1 MFGQVSHELEVI
13 GVPVSV
19 AWELY
24 GTPRFSKLIQEG
36 LKDVIH
42 RLELVEG
49 DGGVGTIIKLDL
61 VPGVIPGITWYKE
74 FTKIDNEKRVKET
87 EDVEGGYLD
96 LGFTLYRV
104 RFEVIEKENDSC
116 IIKSTVEYDIK
127 EEAAANA
134 SIITIQPLAKIAE
147 LAKDQLI
154 NNKA

>member
-13 GVPVSV
+13 NVPASA

-24 GTPRFSKLIQEG
+24 GTTRLAKLIQEG

-42 RLELVEG
+42 KLEFVEG
-49 DGGVGTIIKLDL
+49 DGGVGTIIKLDF
-61 VPGVIPGITWYKE
+61 GVIPGITCYKE
-74 FTKIDNEKRVKET
+74 KITKIDNVKRVKET
-87 EDVEGGYLD
+87 EDVEGGYQD
-96 LGFTLYRV
+96 LGFTLYRI
-104 RFEVIEKENDSC
+104 RFEVMEKDKDSC
-116 IIKSTVEYDIK
+116 IIKSTFEYDIK

>member
-1 MFGQVSHELEVI
+1 MGALRHPKILEAY
-13 GVPVSV
+13 P
-19 AWELY
+19 
-24 GTPRFSKLIQEG
+24 EG
-36 LKDVIH
+36 FKDVIH
-42 RLELVEG
+42 KLELVEG

-61 VPGVIPGITWYKE
+61 VPESGVIPGITWYKE
-74 FTKIDNEKRVKET
+74 KFTKIDNEKRVKET

-104 RFEVIEKENDSC
+104 RFEVIEKDKDSC
-116 IIKSTVEYDIK
+116 SIKSTVEYDIK

-154 NNKA
+154 SIKA